1 MDKSESVIE
10 LFKAM
15 AKFQGELE
23 NVEKAKAGHG
33 YKYATLGNCID
44 AAKPMLASNGLSVIQ
59 LMGNDDKGGVTMET
73 VLGHSSGEYVSSMC
87 VMPIAKL
94 QGGGGS
100 NPAQIM
106 GASITYMR
114 RYQYAAIIGL
124 AQDDTDGVPKP
135 KADKDLELIIKY
147 QKNVEWVAT
156 NWGGLIAK
164 KWNQLP
170 VELTETLNNTNKGE

>member
-1 MDKSESVIE
+1 MIKSDGIAE
-10 LFKAM
+10 LLKALS
-15 AKFQGELE
+15 KFQGELE

-44 AAKPMLASNGLSVIQ
+44 AAKPALKANGLSVIQ
-59 LMGNDDKGGVTMET
+59 LMGNGEGGTTTMET
-73 VLGHSSGEYVSSMC
+73 VLGHSSGEYISSMC
-87 VMPIAKL
+87 TMPIAKL

-124 AQDDTDGVPKP
+124 AQDDTDGVPKAKERKP
-135 KADKDLELIIKY
+135 TNDELSWVTAINAGNATIDDIHKD
-147 QKNVEWVAT
+147 
-156 NWGGLIAK
+156 
-164 KWNQLP
+164 
-170 VELTETLNNTNKGE
+170 NKDYIRSLL